1 MEDDRSTVMKVEGV
15 VCVRNQ
21 GGKQMLISM
30 WADLLVCMVGRVV
43 VGVVFFGEH
52 SFPVTEVMECLG
64 VNF

>member
-1 MEDDRSTVMKVEGV
+1 MGDDRSMVMKIEGV

-21 GGKQMLISM
+21 GGKQMLIST
-30 WADLLVCMVGRVV
+30 WVDLLVCMVGRVV